1 MIFMFIKMKGLYH
14 FDKRSWVEDRVINT
28 DYIKYVRRLTSYD
41 KDGTLADYDYSIS
54 FDDGKFYISQSE
66 FNKLCSG
73 LGVRQ

>member
-1 MIFMFIKMKGLYH
+1 MFLKMKGLYH

-54 FDDGKFYISQSE
+54 FDDGKFYISQAE
-66 FNKLCSG
+66 FNKLCSAI
-73 LGVRQ
+73 GVRQ